1 MPHIAVTMIPGRDS
15 ATKKKLAEKLHRFL
29 ANELAIDPG
38 VVSVSIQDIPMQDW
52 SESMKKFS
60 EDIMFIPPAPPK
72 K

>member
-15 ATKKKLAEKLHRFL
+15 ATKKELAEKLQRFL
-29 ANELAIDPG
+29 ADELAIDTG

-52 SESMKKFS
+52 AESMKKFP
-60 EDIMFIPPAPPK
+60 EDILFVPPAPPK